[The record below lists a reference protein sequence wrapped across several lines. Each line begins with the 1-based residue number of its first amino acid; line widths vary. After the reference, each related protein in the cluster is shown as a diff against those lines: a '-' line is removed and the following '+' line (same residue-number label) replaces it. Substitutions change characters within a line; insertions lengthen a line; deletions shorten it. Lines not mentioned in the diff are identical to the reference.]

1 MIKRVALSAA
11 FLLAALPAGAQES
24 GGLNPFSGDVGN
36 AFWTLAIFV
45 LVVVVLGKFA
55 WGPLLRLLQEREEFI
70 HKALDDARRDRDDA
84 ESRLRAVADQLQAAR
99 AEAGQI
105 VDKARRDAERLGEE
119 LRQRA
124 REQADTILQNA
135 DRRIQQ
141 ETDRALQQ
149 IRHEAV
155 DLSVAIA
162 SKLIQRNLSKEDN
175 QRLIDEALA
184 DVENRTH

>member
-1 MIKRVALSAA
+1 LDKRLGLFVF
-11 FLLAALPAGAQES
+11 FLLVALPAHAQEA

-36 AFWTLAIFV
+36 AIWTLAIFV

-55 WGPLLRLLQEREEFI
+55 WGPVLRLLQEREEFI
-70 HKALDDARRDRDDA
+70 HKALDDAKRDRQDA
-84 ESRLRAVADQLQAAR
+84 AASLQAVADQLQAAR
-99 AEAGQI
+99 AEAAQI
-105 VDKARRDAERLGEE
+105 VDKARHDAERLGAD

-141 ETDRALQQ
+141 ETDRAVQQ

-155 DLSVAIA
+155 DLSVMIA
-162 SKLIQRNLSKEDN
+162 SKLIQRNLSREDN

-184 DVENRTH
+184 EVEGRVL